1 MEKQQDKSMSVW
13 PFFFFLVT
21 STFLYW
27 AYDAEVLFEYNL
39 WDQNCRDIWPFQFC
53 IGIFSDYLYFINV
66 IEIAFKEKFLM
77 LKLVVNNGYWMRDCF
92 SFMKLFSPAAVLCLV
107 MDFAFHSYY
116 NVILLK
122 LKTALQETWREFQV
136 LRVLLT

>member
-13 PFFFFLVT
+13 PFFFL
-21 STFLYW
+21 SHKHILYY
-27 AYDAEVLFEYNL
+27 AYGAEVLFEYNL
-39 WDQNCRDIWPFQFC
+39 WDQDFRDIWPFQFC

-66 IEIAFKEKFLM
+66 IEISLKEKFFM
-77 LKLVVNNGYWMRDCF
+77 LELVVNIGYWMRECF
-92 SFMKLFSPAAVLCLV
+92 SFMKLFSPAAVFYLV
-107 MDFAFHSYY
+107 MEFPFHSYF

-136 LRVLLT
+136 LRVLT